1 MTIAN
6 LNPNFYKKMKCNSL
20 LENITTPN
28 QVIDMQLYIYFLFHD
43 CFLFLKWFINEKIG
57 IGVKRQNTKFK
68 STGCQCKLFQISSG
82 AEFW

>member
-6 LNPNFYKKMKCNSL
+6 LNPNFYKKMKCNCV

-43 CFLFLKWFINEKIG
+43 CYSLLEM
-57 IGVKRQNTKFK
+57 VH
-68 STGCQCKLFQISSG
+68 
-82 AEFW
+82 